1 MPIQNWSEQII
12 VAELADDPS
21 FSDEMTV
28 LSEMLNEQQAHV
40 VMNLADVNFLNS
52 SNLAKLLRLRKQMT
66 ANARRLILCSVGSMV
81 WSELTV
87 TGLDK
92 IFEFSNDITTAL
104 ATLQLGGD
112 QSGQDHKGK
121 NKQ

>member
-1 MPIQNWSEQII
+1 MPIQNWSDQII
-12 VAELADDPS
+12 VVELADDPA

-28 LSEMLNEQQAHV
+28 LSEMLAERQAHV
-40 VMNLADVNFLNS
+40 VMNLAEVSFLNS
-52 SNLAKLLRLRKQMT
+52 SNIAKLLRLRKQMT
-66 ANARRLILCSVGSMV
+66 GSSRRLILCSIGNLV
-81 WSELTV
+81 WSEFTV

-104 ATLQLGGD
+104 ATLQLDGN
-112 QSGQDHKGK
+112 SGAKNHKGK